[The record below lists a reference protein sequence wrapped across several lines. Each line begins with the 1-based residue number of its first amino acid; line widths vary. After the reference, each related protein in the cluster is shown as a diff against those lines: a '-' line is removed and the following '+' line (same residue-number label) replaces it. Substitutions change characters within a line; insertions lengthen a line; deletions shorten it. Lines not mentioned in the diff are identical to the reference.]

1 MNELPVIESL
11 CMRKDF
17 RIATGQTLVVAR
29 KKCMAIGLF
38 DFQKKAILERDQRFF
53 AAFSSRAN
61 TRIRLL
67 ATHSLKY
74 DVYGETEFLV
84 FGKQRVMH
92 NFHED
97 ASLRPLTHSFVRS
110 FAHSSFGHTY
120 FLLLFRFSS
129 LLVHWFQESS
139 RLFVCLFSTVTA
151 NHWFASSSYSSVNKN
166 KTKTIRPYHPNS

>member
-67 ATHSLKY
+67 ATHSFSVLSAI
-74 DVYGETEFLV
+74 L
-84 FGKQRVMH
+84 
-92 NFHED
+92 
-97 ASLRPLTHSFVRS
+97 
-110 FAHSSFGHTY
+110 
-120 FLLLFRFSS
+120 FLLFKKREFC
-129 LLVHWFQESS
+129 FQSI
-139 RLFVCLFSTVTA
+139 RVTWLICLCSYHFST
-151 NHWFASSSYSSVNKN
+151 WKYSL
-166 KTKTIRPYHPNS
+166 I